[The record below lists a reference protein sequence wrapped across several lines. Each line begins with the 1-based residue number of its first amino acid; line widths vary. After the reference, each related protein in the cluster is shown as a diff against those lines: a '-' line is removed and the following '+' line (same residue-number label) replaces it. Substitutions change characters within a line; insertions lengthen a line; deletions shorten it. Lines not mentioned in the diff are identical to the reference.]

1 MDKDDFASLQ
11 RALDQAAGFMAGDRI
26 GHLVHEPVD
35 VKAIRARTHM
45 SQAQF
50 AQTYRLPL
58 GTVKDWEQARRQPD
72 APARALL
79 AIIDRDPVQAR
90 ELLSGTNAG

>member
-1 MDKDDFASLQ
+1 MKSEDFKGILEGIA
-11 RALDQAAGFMAGDRI
+11 DAAAFVRGDRTRARVVA
-26 GHLVHEPVD
+26 GPD
-35 VKAIRARTHM
+35 VKAIRARAKM

-50 AQTYRLPL
+50 ARAYHLPI

-79 AIIDRDPVQAR
+79 TAIERNPEEVMK
-90 ELLSGTNAG
+90 LLA

>member
-1 MDKDDFASLQ
+1 MAKEAFDKIMGGLQDVKAYMDGERK
-11 RALDQAAGFMAGDRI
+11 GFVEHAPIDI
-26 GHLVHEPVD
+26 
-35 VKAIRARTHM
+35 KAIRARTKM

-50 AQTYRLPL
+50 ARAYRLPL

-79 AIIDRDPVQAR
+79 TIIERNPEEAQKMLADA
-90 ELLSGTNAG
+90 